1 MSLDVYLTVK
11 KPVVKSGTGVYARE
25 NGQRVELT
33 AKEVAEKFEGAEI
46 QPTEY
51 ESNEVFDYNI
61 THNLGSMADKAGIYY
76 YLWRPEERQCY
87 KAKDL
92 ILPLSRGLKKLKDSP
107 DKFKELNPDSIKAI
121 GRLDSLNLLFHE
133 GVTAVVI
140 DKGKSVCLV
149 VGNAKYYFNPAI
161 KEEDY
166 TGMDNETHNRIV
178 LKYDGWE
185 RTL

>member
-1 MSLDVYLTVK
+1 MTINN
-11 KPVVKSGTGVYARE
+11 KPD
-25 NGQRVELT
+25 
-33 AKEVAEKFEGAEI
+33 
-46 QPTEY
+46 P
-51 ESNEVFDYNI
+51 
-61 THNLGSMADKAGIYY
+61 MADS
-76 YLWRPEERQCY
+76 
-87 KAKDL
+87 DM
-92 ILPLSRGLKKLKDSP
+92 
-107 DKFKELNPDSIKAI
+107 NPDSIKAI